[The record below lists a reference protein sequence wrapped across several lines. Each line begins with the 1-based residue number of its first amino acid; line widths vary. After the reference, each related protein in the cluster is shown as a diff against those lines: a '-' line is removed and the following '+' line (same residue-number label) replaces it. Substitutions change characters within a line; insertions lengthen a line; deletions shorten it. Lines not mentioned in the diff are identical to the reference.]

1 MWVPIVSVS
10 DLRKVFRA
18 HRIRRLPVVEAER
31 LVGIVTL
38 TDLHKLIF
46 PDEDAVELIDPT
58 HLTVGDM
65 MTPEPMTTTP
75 ETPLEKVA
83 VMMARNK
90 VSSLPVV
97 EGEDLVGIITETD
110 IFRAV
115 IDLVG
120 VLTESTRMMLYL
132 NADDSFND
140 VMESMVEHEVEL
152 LSLMRDSGREVNDEV
167 ITMRLRGGQVTDFT
181 SPYVTV
187 ASPFCPWSSPQ
198 WRRSS
203 R

>member
-1 MWVPIVSVS
+1 MCVGPHVSVS

-18 HRIRRLPVVEAER
+18 NRIRRLPVVEAER

-65 MTPEPMTTTP
+65 MTPDPMTTTP

-97 EGEDLVGIITETD
+97 EGDDLVGIITETD

-132 NADDSFND
+132 TADDSFND
-140 VMESMVEHEVEL
+140 VLEAMVEHEVEL
-152 LSLMRDSGREVNDEV
+152 LSLMRDSGREASDEV
-167 ITMRLRGGQVTDFT
+167 VTMRLRGGQVTDFIQ
-181 SPYVTV
+181 SVRDGGITV
-187 ASPFCPWSSPQ
+187 LSVE
-198 WRRSS
+198 
-203 R
+203 

>member
-1 MWVPIVSVS
+1 MTQDPICVGPHVSVS

-65 MTPEPMTTTP
+65 MTPEPMTTSP
-75 ETPLEKVA
+75 DTPLEKVA
-83 VMMARNK
+83 VMMSRNK
-90 VSSLPVV
+90 VSSLPVL
-97 EGEDLVGIITETD
+97 EGSDLVGIITETD

-115 IDLVG
+115 VDLVG
-120 VLTESTRMMLYL
+120 ALSESTRMMVYL
-132 NADDSFND
+132 TVDDAFGD
-140 VMESMVEHEVEL
+140 ILESMVEHEVEL
-152 LSLMRDSGREVNDEV
+152 LSLIRDSGREEADEV
-167 ITMRLRGGQVTDFT
+167 VTMRIQGGQVTDFVQT
-181 SPYVTV
+181 VRDSGVTV
-187 ASPFCPWSSPQ
+187 LSVE
-198 WRRSS
+198 
-203 R
+203 

>member
-1 MWVPIVSVS
+1 
-10 DLRKVFRA
+10 
-18 HRIRRLPVVEAER
+18 VEAER

-140 VMESMVEHEVEL
+140 VMEAMVEHEVEL

-167 ITMRLRGGQVTDFT
+167 ITMRLRGGQVTDFIQSLRDGGT
-181 SPYVTV
+181 TV
-187 ASPFCPWSSPQ
+187 LSVE
-198 WRRSS
+198 
-203 R
+203 